1 MEHKHHQLVLMEAVV
16 EFDELAAVA
25 VGVAAV
31 GTADC
36 TGRKDCWIWVQKA
49 EMP

>member
-1 MEHKHHQLVLMEAVV
+1 MGAVV
-16 EFDELAAVA
+16 EFDELTAVA
-25 VGVAAV
+25 VGVADV

-49 EMP
+49 GMPWLSFGSTED